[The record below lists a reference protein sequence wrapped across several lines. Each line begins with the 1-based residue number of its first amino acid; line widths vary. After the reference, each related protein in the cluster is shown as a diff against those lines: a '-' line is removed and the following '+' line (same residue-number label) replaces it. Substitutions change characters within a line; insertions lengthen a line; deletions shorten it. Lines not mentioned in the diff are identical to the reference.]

1 MILFEHLFKALRI
14 ILLVG
19 GGSLLSLCVQ
29 AAGPTKVATM
39 DRELWPESIES
50 AEAFDRASQ
59 AEILRFVSV
68 MANTVLDSEEKVK
81 AFTGLK
87 TVNMDSVVQWQHK
100 AQVRLVNGYEQASHI
115 RRKWSWGALVN
126 EAETQLP
133 EYADKWYE
141 ASGAFYRY
149 YLYEQVRLAALFPRI
164 SSEIDVYGDNEFTG
178 NSYRDGEFLLTYD
191 DGPHPS
197 RTQAL
202 ITNLDSKGIKAQFF
216 ILGNKLNAKKHKGWY
231 QTQCLGSHGWQHKSH
246 TKLEWAKNSVTQSEV
261 VIQAVQPTVQPI
273 PFRPPY
279 GARSK
284 AVADYLAQ
292 RDIPVYLWNIDSQD
306 WNRKLSTEQVTDR
319 VMTLMLLWRKGIILF
334 HDIHPKANKA
344 LDVLD
349 DLVQR
354 SDKQWRS
361 CR

>member
-19 GGSLLSLCVQ
+19 GGSLLTLCTQ
-29 AAGPTKVATM
+29 AAGPVKVATM
-39 DRELWPESIES
+39 DRQLWPESIQS

-59 AEILRFVSV
+59 AEIMRFVRV
-68 MANTVLDSEEKVK
+68 MANTVLDSEDKLK

-87 TVNMDSVVQWQHK
+87 VVNMDSVAQWQRK
-100 AQVRLVNGYEQASHI
+100 AQLRLVHGFEQASLTK
-115 RRKWSWGALVN
+115 RRWSWSALVK
-126 EAETQLP
+126 EAELRLP
-133 EYADKWYE
+133 AYAEKWYE

-149 YLYEQVRLAALFPRI
+149 YLYEQVRLAALFPQI
-164 SSEIDVYGDNEFTG
+164 SSEIDVYGDNELTG
-178 NSYRDGEFLLTYD
+178 NGYSDGEFLLSYD

-197 RTQAL
+197 RTQTL
-202 ITNLDSKGIKAQFF
+202 IANLDSKGIKAQFF
-216 ILGNKLNAKKHKGWY
+216 ILGNKLNAKQHQGWY

-246 TKLEWAKNSVTQSEV
+246 IKLEWATSSVTQSEA
-261 VIQAVQPTVQPI
+261 VIQAVKPSDQPI

-284 AVADYLAQ
+284 AVADYLVQ

-306 WNRKLSTEQVTDR
+306 WNRKLSTAQVTDR
-319 VMTLMLLWRKGIILF
+319 VVTLMLLWRKGIILF

-349 DLVQR
+349 ALVKR
-354 SDKQWRS
+354 SDKQWKS
-361 CR
+361 CQ